1 MRRILVRYAKP
12 GMVLARDLYDGH
24 GHIVLKEGTQLTE
37 EWVQSLGYIGC
48 PELMIVDDRVQDVAV
63 WPLISSELEG
73 AVAENL
79 GEILV
84 QAESMRPDGA
94 IGTRDPGRSSATISG
109 PAITQQAAKTGENI
123 DLTRLRQ
130 LTSQM
135 VQQLSPVPKGDPTIT
150 GWHSL
155 RNSTC
160 VLPVKIAGLSLLM
173 GKAAGL
179 NETQLID
186 LGMAALLQ
194 NIGYVMVIPQELVHR
209 PGALCEDL
217 AFSNAWR
224 IADNGQKPEP
234 KLEPLTEDELQI
246 VWRHPVYGAEMLE
259 KCGVDSKLT
268 EIILQHH
275 ERWNGNGYPAGL
287 KGKDISLSARILAM
301 TDTCCTMVSRKPYRQ
316 AFLPLEASELIV
328 ACSHVFYDPE
338 LVRMFIEQ
346 VPFFPTG
353 VTVKL
358 NTGEVGIVTDA
369 NLGIVGRPRIRICYD
384 EDSQPVEK
392 PYDIDLAEDECEG
405 KLVTTALE
413 Y

>member
-1 MRRILVRYAKP
+1 MRRILVKYAKP
-12 GMVLARDLYDGH
+12 GMVLARDLYDGY
-24 GHIVLKEGTQLTE
+24 GHMVLKKGTQLNE
-37 EWVQSLGYIGC
+37 EFVQSLEYIGC
-48 PELMIVDDRVQDVAV
+48 PELIIVDDRVQDVAV
-63 WPLISSELEG
+63 WPLIPSELEG
-73 AVAENL
+73 TIAENL
-79 GEILV
+79 GEV
-84 QAESMRPDGA
+84 MAQAELMRPDVV
-94 IGTRDPGRSSATISG
+94 IGTRDPGRSSASVSG
-109 PAITQQAAKTGENI
+109 STTVQQATKTCESI

-173 GKAAGL
+173 GKATGL
-179 NETQLID
+179 NETQLVD

-217 AFSNAWR
+217 AFSSAWK
-224 IADNGQKPEP
+224 IADNGQRPEP

-246 VWRHPVYGAEMLE
+246 VWKHPVYGAEMLE
-259 KCGVDSKLT
+259 KCGVDS
-268 EIILQHH
+268 EVRGIILQHH
-275 ERWNGNGYPAGL
+275 ERWNGNGYPVGL
-287 KGKDISLSARILAM
+287 KGKDISLPARILAI

-328 ACSHVFYDPE
+328 ACSRVFYDPE
-338 LVRMFIEQ
+338 LVQMFIEQ
-346 VPFFPTG
+346 IPIFPTG

-369 NLGIVGRPRIRICYD
+369 NIGLVGRPRIRICYD

-392 PYDIDLAEDECEG
+392 PYDIDLAEDEYEG

>member
-1 MRRILVRYAKP
+1 MRRILVKYAKP
-12 GMVLARDLYDGH
+12 GMVLARDLYDGY
-24 GHIVLKEGTQLTE
+24 GHMVLKKGTQLNE
-37 EWVQSLGYIGC
+37 EFVQSLEYIGC
-48 PELMIVDDRVQDVAV
+48 PELIIVDDRVQDVAV
-63 WPLISSELEG
+63 WPLIPSELEG
-73 AVAENL
+73 TIAENL
-79 GEILV
+79 GEV
-84 QAESMRPDGA
+84 MAQAELVCPDA
-94 IGTRDPGRSSATISG
+94 VIGTRDPGRSSASVSGSATI
-109 PAITQQAAKTGENI
+109 QQATKTSENI
-123 DLTRLRQ
+123 DLTRLCQ
-130 LTSQM
+130 LASQM

-179 NETQLID
+179 NEAQLID

-194 NIGYVMVIPQELVHR
+194 NIGYVMVIPRELVHR

-217 AFSNAWR
+217 AFSSAWR
-224 IADNGQKPEP
+224 IADNGQKPEL

-246 VWRHPVYGAEMLE
+246 VWRHPAYGAEMIE
-259 KCGVDSKLT
+259 RCGVDSKVS

-287 KGKDISLSARILAM
+287 KGKDISIPARILAM

-328 ACSHVFYDPE
+328 ACSRVFYDPE
-338 LVRMFIEQ
+338 LVQMFIEQ
-346 VPFFPTG
+346 IPIFPTG
-353 VTVKL
+353 VMVKL

-369 NLGIVGRPRIRICYD
+369 NLGLVGRPRIRICYD
-384 EDSQPVEK
+384 KDSQPVEK
-392 PYDIDLAEDECEG
+392 PYDIDLAEDEYEG